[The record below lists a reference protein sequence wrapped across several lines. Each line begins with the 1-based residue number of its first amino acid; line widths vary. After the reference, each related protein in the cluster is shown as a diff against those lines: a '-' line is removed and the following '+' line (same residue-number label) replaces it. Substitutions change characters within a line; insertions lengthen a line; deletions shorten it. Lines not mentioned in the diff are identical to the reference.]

1 MSRPGDRGAP
11 IAVPA
16 EQLPQGC
23 CWWTDPDG
31 ALCLLP
37 GCLARINDPDAA
49 CTCRTLA
56 SRLARAE
63 ERLAEATERERY
75 ASTWWD
81 ALRAA
86 VDAHAARDEILSDA
100 RRSAGH

>member
-1 MSRPGDRGAP
+1 MRRPGDREAP

-16 EQLPQGC
+16 QQVPQSC
-23 CWWTDPDG
+23 YWWTDPDG

-56 SRLARAE
+56 SRLTRAE
-63 ERLAEATERERY
+63 ERLAEAAERERY
-75 ASTWWD
+75 ASTWWA

-86 VDAHAARDEILSDA
+86 VDAHPARDEILSNA
-100 RRSAGH
+100 RRRAGR